1 MQPQRIELNL
11 LLHIQIGRKSKSV
24 KKMEESE
31 EIKKETKRRNPKR
44 KSAISTEKEKKDA
57 DESAGEIKFPKPPRK
72 SD

>member
-1 MQPQRIELNL
+1 
-11 LLHIQIGRKSKSV
+11 
-24 KKMEESE
+24 MEESE

-44 KSAISTEKEKKDA
+44 KRAITTEKEKKDA

>member
-1 MQPQRIELNL
+1 
-11 LLHIQIGRKSKSV
+11 
-24 KKMEESE
+24 MEESE

-72 SD
+72 SWLMQLLRESFDHQSFTEL

>member
-1 MQPQRIELNL
+1 MQPHRIELNL
-11 LLHIQIGRKSKSV
+11 IIAYTDRQKIKIRQ
-24 KKMEESE
+24 KMEESE
-31 EIKKETKRRNPKR
+31 EVKKETKRRNPKR

>member
-1 MQPQRIELNL
+1 
-11 LLHIQIGRKSKSV
+11 
-24 KKMEESE
+24 MEESE

-72 SD
+72 SRLMQLLRESFDHQSFTEL